1 MIGYLRGEIVERR
14 TVGDS
19 SVELVVDV
27 RGVGY
32 RVLVTPRV
40 AAGIAMTLTEAVRA
54 VSAPEV
60 SLSVHTHVREGAIT
74 LYGFGDAEERRAF
87 EILLT
92 AHGVGPALALAIVA
106 VHEPARLVGIVTGDD
121 VDALMLVPGVGRKT
135 ALRLLIDLKARFSE
149 LDGAAVTSP
158 ALGAGDRRRRQMSP
172 RHWRSSGT
180 GPTRSARSSGGY
192 RARGARR
199 SFSAL
204 HFMSWRPD
212 GEPEEGG
219 AGAGR

>member
-149 LDGAAVTSP
+149 LDGAAATSP
-158 ALGAGDRRRRQMSP
+158 ALG
-172 RHWRSSGT
+172 
-180 GPTRSARSSGGY
+180 
-192 RARGARR
+192 GARQATTSDVAEALAQLGYGPDEVR
-199 SFSAL
+199 TVLRRLPSEGSTEELLRAAL
-204 HFMSWRPD
+204 HELAPR
-212 GEPEEGG
+212 
-219 AGAGR
+219 R